1 MSAFV
6 FCGPIFDL
14 YDDKSDARTYKK
26 FAVTMA
32 ISHAVLTVQYL
43 IVLFQSRRYRTAA
56 LPVALTALVN
66 ALAAIGFGVT
76 ATLLPVDDIAWHS
89 LTIW

>member
-1 MSAFV
+1 MTAFV

-14 YDDKSDARTYKK
+14 YDEKADARTYKK

-32 ISHAVLTVQYL
+32 ISHAVTTVQYL
-43 IVLFQSRRYRTAA
+43 IVLTQSRRYRNAV

-76 ATLLPVDDIAWHS
+76 AAFLPVDSIAWHS
-89 LTIW
+89 LVIW